1 MSPVLLQLD
10 GEGLPAA
17 GDDLAVQVNDRDL
30 KGGLAGD
37 ALLPGQRLVER
48 PLFYIPFPSVDG
60 FIQEGHILLRRVI
73 GLTLVPELDSLTHID
88 CSFVA
93 GENRY
98 VRGCEVCLADNV

>member
-1 MSPVLLQLD
+1 MQLD
-10 GEGLPAA
+10 GEGLPAT
-17 GDDLAVQVNDRDL
+17 GDDTAVQVNDRNL

-48 PLFYIPFPSVDG
+48 PLFNIPLPSGDG
-60 FIQEGHILLRRVI
+60 FVQHGPILLRRVI

-93 GENRY
+93 RENRY
-98 VRGCEVCLADNV
+98 VRGCEVYFANNV